1 MFPLLQQTELLLQ
14 HYEVILSNL
23 LPAVCT
29 VVTSPAESGDT
40 RFLCLRLVSEVTQ
53 LYLMDSELY
62 GAGPSGSGSGGGRGV
77 AADVIDS
84 LLRDTILPTIPRLLQ
99 DEDPMPLYAL
109 KLLGGLLEVNP
120 GYVANVESMG
130 LSSQFFDF
138 LSLEHA
144 NNNVHN
150 IKLCRQVI
158 HAGRMSTQELLRL
171 QVADRVAAVVNYAAQ
186 NNVEPFLEPVL
197 ELSHTLMQ
205 RRPIDQQLQQ
215 LTAVFLDQAANFLEL
230 CAHLDT
236 NIGRSAASCVLDLV
250 EIFPQQVAPWLLSVE
265 SAAVVNTCLLGEH
278 LSGGSGAGEMS
289 GGTGGLAAMQA
300 LLLHALSR
308 AVDEPGALPQP
319 HHGGDGGD
327 EVVPMIARAAQQVA
341 SSSSSE
347 STSATRQAAIRLLQQ
362 IR

>member
-1 MFPLLQQTELLLQ
+1 MQ
-14 HYEVILSNL
+14 HYEAILGHL

-29 VVTSPAESGDT
+29 VVTSPSESGDT

-53 LYLMDSELY
+53 LYLMDAELY
-62 GAGPSGSGSGGGRGV
+62 GGGASSGERGIAAG
-77 AADVIDS
+77 VIDA

-120 GYVANVESMG
+120 GYVSHVESMG
-130 LSSQFFDF
+130 LASQFFDF

-150 IKLCRQVI
+150 IKLCRQVVS
-158 HAGRMSTQELLRL
+158 AGHLSVQELLRL
-171 QVADRVAAVVNYAAQ
+171 QVADKVAAVVNYAAQ

-197 ELSHTLMQ
+197 DLSHTLMQ
-205 RRPIDQQLQQ
+205 RRPLDQQLQQ

-236 NIGRSAASCVLDLV
+236 NIGRSAAACVFDLV
-250 EIFPQQVAPWLLSVE
+250 EIFPQQVAPWLLSPE

-278 LSGGSGAGEMS
+278 LSIEGISGSTG
-289 GGTGGLAAMQA
+289 GGLAAMQT
-300 LLLHALSR
+300 LLLNALSR
-308 AVDEPGALPQP
+308 AVDEPGALSA
-319 HHGGDGGD
+319 D
-327 EVVPMIARAAQQVA
+327 EDVIPTMRAAAAHVA
-341 SSSSSE
+341 SSSSSSSGE
-347 STSATRQAAIRLLQQ
+347 SSISARQAAANAANRLIQQ
-362 IR
+362 IRQLQ